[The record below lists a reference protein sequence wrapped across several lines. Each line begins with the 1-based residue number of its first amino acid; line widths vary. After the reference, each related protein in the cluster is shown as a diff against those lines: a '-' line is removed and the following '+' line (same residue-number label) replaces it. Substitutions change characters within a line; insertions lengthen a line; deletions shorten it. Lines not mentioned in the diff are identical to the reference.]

1 MLMLGSMERTG
12 RLLLET
18 EQGVLVD
25 LDNRRTWSA
34 VAAGSGYLQEAR
46 IATHEEAVAYLPLGL
61 FHFLTVPLPW
71 QTGALRQNL
80 IIPEN
85 AFWLLLYPLIL
96 IGIMRALRVNP
107 SGTVFLLMM
116 TVGMCLVYAL
126 VVANVGTAYRMRSQ
140 VWLLWA
146 PFAAWGWDVWRSRAP
161 KPRQVRARSRG
172 FVLPMRLS
180 GTTALRGPRKRTR

>member
-1 MLMLGSMERTG
+1 MLTLGPTERTE
-12 RLLLET
+12 RLLVET
-18 EQGVLVD
+18 EHGVLMD

-34 VAAGSGYLQEAR
+34 RAAGSGYLQEAR
-46 IATHEEAVAYLPLGL
+46 IATHEEAVAYLPLGV

-85 AFWLLLYPLIL
+85 VFWLLLYPLIL
-96 IGIMRALRVNP
+96 IGIVRALRVNP

-116 TVGMCLVYAL
+116 TVGMCVIYGLL
-126 VVANVGTAYRMRSQ
+126 VANVGTAYRMRSQ

-146 PFAAWGWDVWRSRAP
+146 PFAAWGWDAWRSRLPQA
-161 KPRQVRARSRG
+161 RRVRPQGLVS
-172 FVLPMRLS
+172 PMRLGS
-180 GTTALRGPRKRTR
+180 AAALRGMRKRTR